1 MRRAVTIPV
10 AVVALVAV
18 IVGLGVLLGRG
29 WNGDDASDGGRDQG
43 AVRTTPSPSQS
54 ASPTPTAS
62 SASATPT
69 ESATPSEPSESS
81 ESSGSAKPAATSC
94 SPVARR
100 PFGPQHITVPG
111 VTRNA
116 DVLRPPREDNVP
128 GTPPLTTYGKT
139 VFAYDLAQGVEPGDP
154 AGNVLLNAHTWP
166 NGTALGN
173 RLLAGLQEGDKII
186 VQGDGAARL
195 CYRVTERVEVLASK
209 GLARYYDQSGPPQL
223 AIVVCSGRRL
233 GPGLWEKRTVWFASP
248 TATAA

>member
-1 MRRAVTIPV
+1 MRRAVAIPV

-29 WNGDDASDGGRDQG
+29 GDDVSDGGRDQG
-43 AVRTTPSPSQS
+43 AVRTTPSPEKSES
-54 ASPTPTAS
+54 STPAPTPS

-69 ESATPSEPSESS
+69 ESATPSPSESS
-81 ESSGSAKPAATSC
+81 ESSGSARPAATSC
-94 SPVARR
+94 SPVADR

-139 VFAYDLAQGVEPGDP
+139 VFAYDLAQGVQPGDP

-166 NGTALGN
+166 DGTALGN
-173 RLLAGLQEGDKII
+173 QLLAGLQEGDKIV

-209 GLARYYDQSGPPQL
+209 GLARYYDQDGPPQL

-233 GPGLWEKRTVWFASP
+233 GPGVWEKRTVWFASP
-248 TATAA
+248 ATSAA